1 MLKVYFLIAFALF
14 SLSEIAAQDSSTFVT
29 KVFAKVSA
37 DSSYIAVNK
46 RAGWQSFVSYLT
58 QVKTDSVL
66 IELVVKND
74 HTINFK
80 QEQLVGRIKS
90 GTMLPKTGQTVA
102 FNIIGAQYQLRI
114 EPDGRCYLL
123 LVAGSLPTGDPL
135 IIPVRAT
142 YKL

>member
-1 MLKVYFLIAFALF
+1 MSKVYFLIAFALL
-14 SLSEIAAQDSSTFVT
+14 SLCEVSAQDSSTMVA
-29 KVFAKVSA
+29 KAFAKASA

-90 GTMLPKTGQTVA
+90 GSMLPKTVQIVA

-114 EPDGRCYLL
+114 EPDGRCYLRFTS
-123 LVAGSLPTGDPL
+123 GTLPSDEQ
-135 IIPVRAT
+135 IIVPIRAM